1 MVRAPKGRNKVTA
14 LPHDASLFADVKG
27 VLELNVDLLD
37 KKPPDAPFFTGHL
50 GKENYVLVG
59 IDVAF

>member
-1 MVRAPKGRNKVTA
+1 MSSVTLAASYYFMRN
-14 LPHDASLFADVKG
+14 VKG
-27 VLELNVDLLD
+27 VLEVNIDLLD
-37 KKPPDAPFFTGHL
+37 KEAPGQFFTGHL